1 MRWVALL
8 FVGLIFT
15 SSSIAQNVTGRV
27 SSSTIGSQETVAYT
41 LEISD
46 ADASDVSSLT
56 PPDAE
61 GLTLVSP
68 NPSRSTN
75 MSITNGQISRSV
87 SYTWH
92 YQPQQEGEAR
102 ILATNV
108 SIGDQSFTAQ
118 PITITVVPQAQRPAR
133 QSRRRS
139 PFGGFSL
146 FDDPFTDEPAPEV
159 TQQDIFIRAT
169 QSTGEAFLNE
179 QITLEYTLYF
189 RPGTAPR
196 NSRQSDSWDAEG
208 FWREDLELPENQTAN
223 LVVEN
228 GLQYQ
233 TVTIRRV
240 AVFPT
245 RAGELSIDPLNIAAE
260 VRPPNTDPFSSFF
273 SNSYTTIERA
283 SPTINIVSKALP
295 SDAPDGFTG
304 AVGQFTL
311 TSELNQTTLEV
322 GEALQL
328 SVTVEGRG
336 NIALVEAPQPDFPGI
351 FEIYDP
357 EVQVSKTTRGN
368 VIGGRKTFTWLLIP
382 RTNGQF
388 NMPPIEFAFFDPSI
402 SEYVVRS
409 SNLDPIT
416 VTGTT
421 SPLMVTASTASG
433 FPVDDIAVLKRDPQW
448 ISVTRSPFY
457 HHLWFYVLF
466 VAPLL
471 GLVATA
477 ILGQR
482 MKRIATDT
490 AWARNR
496 KAHPLARKH
505 LKTAKQLLKDGNPD
519 PFYAALEQSILGFLG
534 NRLNI
539 FERGLTR
546 DQLAHLLS
554 ELGIGVDQQQELVM
568 FLDTCDASRF
578 APTPSEQS
586 LMEEHYKKAEQL
598 LSLLGH
604 QIDSAVS

>member
-1 MRWVALL
+1 MHWVTFLL
-8 FVGLIFT
+8 VGLIFT
-15 SSSIAQNVTGRV
+15 SSSIAQTVTGRV
-27 SSSTIGSQETVAYT
+27 SSSTIGTEETVAYT
-41 LEISD
+41 LEISN

-56 PPDAE
+56 PPSAE
-61 GLTLVSP
+61 GLTLVSA

-75 MSITNGQISRSV
+75 MSITNGQVSRSV

-92 YQPQQEGEAR
+92 YRPQQEGEAK
-102 ILATNV
+102 ILETSV

-118 PITITVVPQAQRPAR
+118 PVTITVVPQSQRPAR
-133 QSRRRS
+133 QNRRRS

-146 FDDPFTDEPAPEV
+146 FDDPFTDEPPPEV
-159 TQQDIFIRAT
+159 TPQDIFIRAA

-189 RPGTAPR
+189 RPGTSPR

-273 SNSYTTIERA
+273 SNSYTTVERA
-283 SPTINIVSKALP
+283 SPTINILSKALP
-295 SDAPDGFTG
+295 SGAPDGFTG
-304 AVGQFTL
+304 AVGQFTI
-311 TSELNQTTLEV
+311 TSELNQTELEV

-328 SVTVEGRG
+328 SVTVEGSG

-357 EVQVSKTTRGN
+357 EVQVSKTTMGN

-382 RTNGQF
+382 RTNGRF
-388 NMPPIEFAFFDPSI
+388 DMPPIEFAFFDPSI
-402 SEYVVRS
+402 TEYVVRS
-409 SNLDPIT
+409 SNLDPII
-416 VTGTT
+416 VTGTV
-421 SPLMVTASTASG
+421 SPSMATASTASG
-433 FPVDDIAVLKRDPQW
+433 FPVDDIAVLKRNPLW
-448 ISVTRSPFY
+448 ISATRSPLY
-457 HHLWFYVLF
+457 QHLWFYALF
-466 VAPLL
+466 IVPLI
-471 GLVATA
+471 GLAITA
-477 ILGQR
+477 IISHR
-482 MKRIATDT
+482 IKRIETDT

-505 LKTAKQLLKDGNPD
+505 LKTAKQLLKDGDPD
-519 PFYAALEQSILGFLG
+519 QFYAALEQSILGFLG

-546 DQLAHLLS
+546 MQLDGHLS
-554 ELGIGVDQQQELVM
+554 EFGITDQQRQQLLI
-568 FLDTCDASRF
+568 FLDTCDAARF
-578 APTPSEQS
+578 APTPPEKS
-586 LMEEHYKKAEQL
+586 LMEEHLDQAGQI
-598 LSLLGH
+598 LSSLGH
-604 QIDSAVS
+604 QIDSVVT

>member
-1 MRWVALL
+1 M
-8 FVGLIFT
+8 
-15 SSSIAQNVTGRV
+15 AQTVTGRV
-27 SSSTIGSQETVAYT
+27 SSSTIGTEETVAYT
-41 LEISD
+41 LEVSD
-46 ADASDVSSLT
+46 ADDSDVSSLN

-75 MSITNGQISRSV
+75 MSITNGQVSRSV

-92 YQPQQEGEAR
+92 YRPQQEGEAR
-102 ILATNV
+102 ILGINV
-108 SIGDQSFTAQ
+108 SVGSQSFTAQ
-118 PITITVVPQAQRPAR
+118 PVTITVVPQSQRPAP
-133 QSRRRS
+133 QARRRS

-146 FDDPFTDEPAPEV
+146 FDDPFTNDPAPEV

-189 RPGTAPR
+189 RPGTSPR

-245 RAGELSIDPLNIAAE
+245 RSGELSIDPLNIAAE

-273 SNSYTTIERA
+273 SGSYTTVERA
-283 SPTINIVSKALP
+283 SPTINVLSKDLP
-295 SDAPDGFTG
+295 SGAPAGFTG
-304 AVGQFTL
+304 AVGQFSL
-311 TSELNQTTLEV
+311 ISELNQTELEV

-328 SVTVEGRG
+328 SVTVRGTG
-336 NIALVEAPQPDFPGI
+336 NIALIEAPKPDFPGI

-357 EVQVSKTTRGN
+357 EVEVSKTISGN
-368 VIGGRKTFTWLLIP
+368 LIGGRKTFTWLLIP
-382 RTNGQF
+382 RTNGRF
-388 NMPPIEFAFFDPSI
+388 EIPPIEFVFFDPSL

-409 SNLDPIT
+409 SNLDAIT
-416 VTGTT
+416 VIGTA
-421 SPLMVTASTASG
+421 SRSLATASTASG

-448 ISVTRSPFY
+448 IPVTRTPL
-457 HHLWFYVLF
+457 HGHLWFYVLLM
-466 VAPLL
+466 APLFVL
-471 GLVATA
+471 GATA
-477 ILGQR
+477 ILSQR

-505 LKTAKQLLKDGNPD
+505 LKAAKQLLKNGNPD
-519 PFYAALEQSILGFLG
+519 QFYASLEQSILGFLG

-546 DQLAHLLS
+546 TQLTHHLS
-554 ELGIGVDQQQELVM
+554 EIGIAVEQQQELVM
-568 FLDTCDASRF
+568 FLDTCDAARF
-578 APTPSEQS
+578 APTPPEQS
-586 LMEEHYKKAEQL
+586 LMEEHFHKASQL
-598 LSLLGH
+598 LSSLGH
-604 QIDSAVS
+604 EIESVIS